1 MIKISEETRQ
11 EYLKDTQHKNLLI
24 TVDEEE
30 GNITNI
36 NWYIW
41 HYSRTG
47 AEASAI
53 YSFFTAWH
61 DEINQQYLR
70 YADYLYLSCRCKF
83 NGDRSFLAGKYIRI
97 FTNNPSISG
106 YVVDLDENS
115 NKWAIDALMGDGL
128 RLFCRIDKAD
138 IPKFCQGGDPEYGG
152 TYPMA
157 YVQLYFDAQNAD
169 MTIDDIQLQCE
180 YVNYTFNELYPTA
193 NRTDYKLPYLG
204 YNSFASNNSITAIV
218 RRPAESIDPV
228 KNPNILRESQRL
240 SESICSRDTL
250 KIGSSEAA
258 IYEITLMDRLEKF
271 NGRCIRPYIATKDF
285 ADDPDTFEYREIN
298 WIKGVEG
305 RYQPNTSGYGLGW
318 SNVSATTRK
327 YIDSGYIGET
337 NLSHINDTK
346 YIAFRFKFKVTNF
359 SSSDVSPSY
368 INAGLRIKFSNGT
381 YLVGNHY
388 DFSDAQSDYI
398 TYTGMFETGSYGGIQ
413 ELLSLVFLV
422 EDSDKNAFS
431 SGTMSISI
439 SIKELQTTL
448 LEKNYSDLI
457 PSYNSNDCIEWR
469 GIDVEK
475 YIYERQRGII
485 DRDDEPIEAIPLG
498 KFIITDSTVSSART
512 YKRNELIGYD
522 MLYNLSVNA
531 SNWYK
536 MYMFGLSLDGY
547 SGGGYEYVRQMYST
561 YWNIM
566 SALML
571 DSRKNHEEVL
581 VYSEVTPH
589 YKNSTRPMPGGGYYG
604 AISKSWE
611 VGEDDPESW
620 FFEHLWF
627 GEVDI
632 TVAEQDDDFLQH
644 PLVFDMWYQYALNYH
659 YGPLQ
664 SYHYVYSSYRHFID
678 AYGRGI
684 YNRACILIDETLEDG
699 THNKFCV
706 DNGDYFML
714 SSDCV
719 SFKLYYPCTQY
730 PHADNAGVYT
740 FADGNSSR
748 PGVQLHSVKDLTPN
762 LINASTRLAYYNY
775 DTKEIFDSDSS
786 ITARDVVRSLL
797 EINGCFL
804 NADRDGELKF
814 VYCEKEG
821 LYPSDT
827 LYPSDDLYPRGS
839 NVSLYRSTYIKSE
852 YADYK
857 TKEYGKIQIRKI
869 SSSDNEVSNV
879 VQWEYIGDVEYEN
892 TYVMDDNVFYSG
904 SNMVYNKD
912 GMPEVEKMLSNMYS
926 KILDLSYTPN
936 VTRAIGLPWVEAGD
950 RINMITMNSGF
961 ESFVFRRTMNGI
973 QMLKD
978 TFESYGEEVEKSVES
993 YAISTYTDT
1002 PIAPYHT

>member
-1 MIKISEETRQ
+1 MLNISEKTRQ
-11 EYLKDTQHKNLLI
+11 EYFKDTQHKNLLI
-24 TVDEEE
+24 TVDDEP

-41 HYSRTG
+41 HFSRTG
-47 AEASAI
+47 AETSAV

-83 NGDRSFLAGKYIRI
+83 NGDRSVLAGKYIRI
-97 FTNNPSISG
+97 FTNNPYISG
-106 YVVDLDENS
+106 YTVDLDENS

-128 RLFCRIDKAD
+128 RLFLRIDKAD
-138 IPKFCQGGDPEYGG
+138 IPKFCQSGDPEYGG
-152 TYPMA
+152 TYPSA

-180 YVNYTFNELYPTA
+180 YKNYTFNELYPTA
-193 NRTDYKLPYLG
+193 NRTRYKLPYLG
-204 YNSFASNNSITAIV
+204 YNSFASNNTITAIV

-258 IYEITLMDRLEKF
+258 IYEITLMNRLEKY
-271 NGRCIRPYIATKDF
+271 NGRYIRPYIATKDF

-298 WIKGVEG
+298 WVKGVSG
-305 RYQPNTSGYGLGW
+305 RYQPNTAGYNLKW
-318 SNVSATTRK
+318 SNANLSSRK
-327 YIDSGYIGET
+327 TFTDDYIGKT
-337 NLSHINDTK
+337 NDK
-346 YIAFRFKFKVTNF
+346 YVSKCKYFAIRYKFKITEFASETV
-359 SSSDVSPSY
+359 PSY
-368 INAGLRIKFSNGT
+368 INAGVRIKFKNAT
-381 YLVGNHY
+381 YLFGKHF
-388 DFSDAQSDYI
+388 DFSDAQSDYL
-398 TYTGMFETGSYGGIQ
+398 TYEAIFETNSYGGI
-413 ELLSLVFLV
+413 ESLTGLPFIE
-422 EDSDKNAFS
+422 EDENKQTFS
-431 SGTMSISI
+431 TGTATIGISVKEIQVALIDI
-439 SIKELQTTL
+439 SNTTL
-448 LEKNYSDLI
+448 I
-457 PSYNSNDCIEWR
+457 PAYNANDCIEWR
-469 GIDVEK
+469 GIDADR

-498 KFIITDSTVSSART
+498 KFLITDSTVKSART

-522 MLYNLSVNA
+522 TLYNLSVNA

-547 SGGGYEYVRQMYST
+547 TGGGYEYVRQMYST

-571 DSRKNHEEVL
+571 ESRKDHNEVL
-581 VYSEVTPH
+581 IYSEDVPH
-589 YKNSTRPMPGGGYYG
+589 YKDSTTPKPGGGYYG
-604 AISKSWE
+604 AITKSWE
-611 VGEDDPESW
+611 VGQGDPQSW

-632 TVAEQDDDFLQH
+632 TVAEQDDDFLDH

-664 SYHYVYSSYRHFID
+664 SYHYVYSSYRNFID

-684 YNRACILIDETLEDG
+684 YNRACILIDETLESG
-699 THNKFCV
+699 AHNKFCV

-714 SSDCV
+714 SPTCV

-730 PHADNAGVYT
+730 PHTDNAGVYT
-740 FADGNSSR
+740 FAGGSSER
-748 PGVQLHSVKDLTPN
+748 PGVQLRTVKDLKPD
-762 LINASTRLAYYNY
+762 LINAATRLAYYNY
-775 DTKEIFDSDSS
+775 DTKEIFDSNSN
-786 ITARDVVRSLL
+786 IQARDVVRSLL

-804 NADRDGELKF
+804 NANREGELEF
-814 VYCEKEG
+814 VYCTKEG
-821 LYPSDT
+821 LYPRED
-827 LYPSDDLYPRGS
+827 LYPQDDLYPRGT
-839 NVSLYRSTYIKSE
+839 NVFMPTASYIKSE

-857 TKEYGKIQIRKI
+857 TKEYGKIQIRKM
-869 SSSDNEVSNV
+869 SSSDNAVENV
-879 VQWEYIGDVEYEN
+879 VQWEYIGDTEYEN

-904 SNMVYNKD
+904 TNMVYNKD
-912 GMPEVEKMLSNMYS
+912 GMPEVETMLENMYS

-950 RINMITMNSGF
+950 RINMLTANSGF
-961 ESFVFRRTMNGI
+961 ESFVFKRTMNGI

-978 TFESYGEEVEKSVES
+978 TFESYGEEVEKSVDS
-993 YAISTYTDT
+993 YAINTYTDT